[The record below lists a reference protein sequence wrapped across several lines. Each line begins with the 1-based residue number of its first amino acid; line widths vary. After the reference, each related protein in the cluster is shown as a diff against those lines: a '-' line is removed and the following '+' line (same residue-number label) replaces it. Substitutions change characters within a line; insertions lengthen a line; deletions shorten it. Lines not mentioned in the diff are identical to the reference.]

1 MLEKRIIYQT
11 EDGGIGIIIPAPEC
25 GLTIE
30 EIAAKDVPAGVSFK
44 IVDAADI
51 PRDRTFRNAWADTG
65 AIVVNMNKAR
75 DIKRD
80 QIRAQ
85 RAPLLAALDIE
96 FMRASEKG
104 DTGAMAAIAARKQ
117 ALRDATKDPAI
128 EAAAT
133 PDELKAVTP
142 KALQAG

>member
-1 MLEKRIIYQT
+1 MDKRIIYST
-11 EDGGIGIIIPAPEC
+11 GNGGLAVIIPAPEC

-30 EIAAKDVPAGVSFK
+30 EIVAKDVPAGVPFK

-51 PRDRTFRNAWADTG
+51 PQDRTFRNAWADNGT
-65 AIVVNMNKAR
+65 ISVDLSKAR
-75 DIKRD
+75 EIKRD

-85 RAPLLAALDIE
+85 RAPLLTALDIE
-96 FMRASEKG
+96 FMRASERG
-104 DTGAMAAIAARKQ
+104 DNGAMAAIAARKQ

>member
-1 MLEKRIIYQT
+1 MNDRIIYQSD
-11 EDGGIGIIIPAPEC
+11 DGGLAVVIPADG

-30 EIAAKDVPAGVSFK
+30 EIAAKDVPQGK
-44 IVDAADI
+44 PYRIIDASEL
-51 PRDRTFRNAWADTG
+51 PQDRTFRGAWIDAGVIT
-65 AIVVNMNKAR
+65 VNMSKAR
-75 DIKRD
+75 EIKRD

-96 FMRASEKG
+96 FMRASERG
-104 DTGAMAAIAARKQ
+104 DNGAIAAIAARKQ